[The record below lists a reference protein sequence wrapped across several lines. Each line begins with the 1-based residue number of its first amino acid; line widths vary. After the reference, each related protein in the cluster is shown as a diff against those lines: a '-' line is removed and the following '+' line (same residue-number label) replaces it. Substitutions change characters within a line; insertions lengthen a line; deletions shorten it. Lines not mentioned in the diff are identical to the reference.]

1 MSWKL
6 SPVVDDKILVS
17 ANRTRTPSCNL
28 QDSFWI
34 WADAGLPRLQWFPAA
49 LYVMKTVNICV
60 LMKFI
65 IHGVLQSY
73 LEVSTILFP
82 DRVTAIC
89 GFERNTFHVLHRYF
103 WRNDSRPVL
112 RIKISLDK
120 ICFRVK
126 LVLILFFFNFSFI
139 ISGCLII
146 VVVEINRSTTQ
157 VSGHHERF

>member
-49 LYVMKTVNICV
+49 LYAMKTVNICV

-65 IHGVLQSY
+65 IHGSFNPTLKF
-73 LEVSTILFP
+73 L
-82 DRVTAIC
+82 
-89 GFERNTFHVLHRYF
+89 RYF
-103 WRNDSRPVL
+103 FQTGSLPYVVL
-112 RIKISLDK
+112 NATLSMY
-120 ICFRVK
+120 
-126 LVLILFFFNFSFI
+126 FI
-139 ISGCLII
+139 DISGGMTRD
-146 VVVEINRSTTQ
+146 RSFGSRYLWIKSASESNSSSSSSSST
-157 VSGHHERF
+157 SASSFPAASLLLLLLK